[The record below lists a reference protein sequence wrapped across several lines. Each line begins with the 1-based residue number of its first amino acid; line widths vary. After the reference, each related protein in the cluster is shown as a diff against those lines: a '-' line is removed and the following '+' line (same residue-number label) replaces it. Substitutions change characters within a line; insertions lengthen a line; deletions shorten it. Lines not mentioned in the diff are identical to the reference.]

1 MISLIRILSAIYDL
15 IIPLRCVHCGKIGLF
30 ICENCLNGI
39 SYLEASLC
47 PVCTRPSID
56 GFTHPGCRTEFSPD
70 RLFCAFRFRGAL
82 ATSLKKL
89 KYQNR
94 VTAVIPTLINL
105 LIEEMKESD
114 FQLGGDAIIIPVPLS
129 AFRKFERG
137 YNQSELLSGE
147 LARRLGLK
155 MESGYLERVRETKS
169 QTKLKELDRQL
180 NVRGAFAVP
189 EKYEKAITGRDIIV
203 FDDIFTTGATTR
215 ECSRVLKK
223 AGARYVYIVTVAK
236 D

>member
-1 MISLIRILSAIYDL
+1 MTPLVRVFSAIYDL
-15 IIPLRCVHCGKIGLF
+15 IIPPRCVHCGKIGLF
-30 ICENCLNGI
+30 LCPNCLNSL

-56 GFTHPGCRTEFSPD
+56 GFTHPGCRTESNPD

-94 VTAVIPTLINL
+94 VTAIIPTLINL

-114 FQLGGDAIIIPVPLS
+114 FQLGGEAIIIPVPLS

-147 LARRLGLK
+147 VARGLGLR

-189 EKYEKAITGRDIIV
+189 ERYKTEIVGKDIIV

-215 ECSRVLKK
+215 ECTRVLKR
-223 AGARYVYIVTVAK
+223 AGARYVYIVTMAK